1 VKKALLIL
9 AAGFLLLGWA
19 VWQHSTKPR
28 ITGPRPA
35 PAFTLT
41 DLSGRTVS
49 LSDYRGKVVV
59 LDFWA
64 TWCEPCKQEIPHFI
78 EMQDKY
84 ASQGLQVLG
93 VSMDDDEPPVRQFQQ
108 QFKMNYPVALGN
120 PKLADQYGGILGL
133 PITFVIDRNGQVT
146 ARHVGATE
154 PSVIEAEV
162 QKLLAQAQSQPFSG
176 VPGVLARPSCKITQ
190 PGMRDPRHLSL
201 GQHPVA

>member
-1 VKKALLIL
+1 LKKTVFTIALAAALL
-9 AAGFLLLGWA
+9 AWVLLRHPSSAHNNTRAL
-19 VWQHSTKPR
+19 
-28 ITGPRPA
+28 RPA
-35 PAFTLT
+35 PDFSLT
-41 DLSGRTVS
+41 DLSGRHLR

-64 TWCEPCKQEIPHFI
+64 TWCDPCKQEIPHFI
-78 EMQDKY
+78 ALQDKY
-84 ASQGLQVLG
+84 GSQGLQVLG

-133 PITFVIDRNGQVT
+133 PITFVIDRNGQLT

-162 QKLLAQAQSQPFSG
+162 QKLLAQSHS
-176 VPGVLARPSCKITQ
+176 
-190 PGMRDPRHLSL
+190 
-201 GQHPVA
+201 